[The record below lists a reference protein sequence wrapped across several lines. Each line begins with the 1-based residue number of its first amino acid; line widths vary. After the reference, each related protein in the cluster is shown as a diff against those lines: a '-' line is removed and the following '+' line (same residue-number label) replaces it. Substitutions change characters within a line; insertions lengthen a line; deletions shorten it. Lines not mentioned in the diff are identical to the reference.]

1 MKARY
6 TFCTKRTPSIWLP
19 SCKRCGNCLLC
30 SINKQVLWVVCFAFV
45 FFIISLCTGGSY
57 VQTGQWCVPMV
68 VNWTIKIKRLWK
80 WQKIKLVLMSSAV
93 PLDLRVVD
101 GIDNHVIS
109 YILLLSFGDIAVLS
123 KTNCLEFSDSWVTL
137 MQCVN
142 EPMMHNEASPHFV
155 DIINVTHGI
164 LLMVVNMV
172 PILS

>member
-101 GIDNHVIS
+101 GIDNVIS
-109 YILLLSFGDIAVLS
+109 CHIIYFAIIFWRHCCTQQNWLPGVFWFMGDLNAMCQR
-123 KTNCLEFSDSWVTL
+123 TNDAQWGFTSLCR
-137 MQCVN
+137 
-142 EPMMHNEASPHFV
+142 HY
-155 DIINVTHGI
+155 
-164 LLMVVNMV
+164 
-172 PILS
+172 